1 MVSPE
6 FSRYAKLLQDS
17 LLRASVDTEETVA

>member
-6 FSRYAKLLQDS
+6 FSRYAKQLQDS
-17 LLRASVDTEETVA
+17 LLRASVDTEEVLT

>member
-17 LLRASVDTEETVA
+17 LLRASADTDEALA